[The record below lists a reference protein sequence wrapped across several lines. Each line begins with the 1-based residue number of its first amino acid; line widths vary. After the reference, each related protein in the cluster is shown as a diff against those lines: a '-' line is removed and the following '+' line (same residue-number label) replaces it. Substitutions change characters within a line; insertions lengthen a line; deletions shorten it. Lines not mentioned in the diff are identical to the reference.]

1 MRWREWIPAAS
12 RSWLDDPFEHDLF
25 GKLAPTFPDH
35 VLALPAAR
43 DGSGTPIA
51 RFSPMG
57 HPRIGPP
64 HPAWHFRTMTT
75 AETLSLAGDFAP
87 ATRANW
93 RKLVDAVLK
102 GAPFERLE
110 SKTYDG
116 LTIEPLYERD
126 TSARAIA
133 GRAPSQAWTIL
144 QRVDHPDPA
153 AANAQALTDLENGST
168 GLILIFAESIS
179 ANGFGLEPSAAA
191 LARVLDGIDLTAGI
205 ALDLNLSP
213 SSRHIVGDLADLV
226 KSKGVAPAKVDIRFS
241 INPIGGFAACGTSPR
256 RWRDMAPY
264 FAKMVGGLADD
275 GFRGPFAVADG
286 RVIHNAGGSD
296 AQELAFALA
305 SAVTYLRA
313 LETSGKKGGLTLDR
327 ARNAIYFRLSADAD
341 QFLTMAKFR
350 AVRKLWARVEAACG
364 LTPKPVMV
372 AAETAWRIMTR
383 RDAYVN
389 MLRNAIAVTAAGL
402 GGADAI
408 TMLPHTAPLGL
419 PDAFARRAARNTQLL
434 LLEESNL
441 ARVGDPAA
449 GSGAVEA
456 VTEQLCTAAWSQ
468 FQDIEKAGGAWAAL
482 ESGLIQKNAAAVLAE
497 RQKAAARGKDVL
509 TGTNAYPD
517 IHETT
522 PAVLNVASL
531 PSKKNGAAPVAV
543 SAEPLPR
550 IRLAEPFES
559 LRDRSD
565 AILAKT
571 GARPKVFLANLG
583 KLSEFTTRA
592 TFAKSFFEA
601 GGIEAVSNDGFSSLE
616 EMLAAVKTSGATL
629 ACLCS
634 SDNVYTRD
642 AAAAA
647 KALVPVTKHLYLA
660 GRPAEQDA
668 LKAAGVSSFIYAG
681 CDMVAVLQAAYQI
694 LAG

>member
-1 MRWREWIPAAS
+1 
-12 RSWLDDPFEHDLF
+12 
-25 GKLAPTFPDH
+25 
-35 VLALPAAR
+35 
-43 DGSGTPIA
+43 
-51 RFSPMG
+51 
-57 HPRIGPP
+57 
-64 HPAWHFRTMTT
+64 MTT

-87 ATRANW
+87 ATRADW

-126 TSARAIA
+126 ASAHAIT

-144 QRVDHPDPA
+144 QRVDHPDPT

-179 ANGFGLEPSAAA
+179 ANGFGLEPSAAT

-256 RWRDMAPY
+256 RWPDMAPY
-264 FAKMVGGLADD
+264 FAKMVSGFAAD

-286 RVIHNAGGSD
+286 RIIHNAGGSD

-313 LETSGKKGGLTLDR
+313 LESGVMTLDR

-372 AAETAWRIMTR
+372 TAETAWRMMTK

-408 TMLPHTAPLGL
+408 TMLPHTTPLGL

-441 ARVGDPAA
+441 ARVSDPAA
-449 GSGAVEA
+449 GSGALEA

-468 FQDIEKAGGAWAAL
+468 FREIEKAGGAWAAL
-482 ESGLIQKNAAAVLAE
+482 ESGLVQKSAAAVLAE
-497 RQKAAARGKDVL
+497 RQKAAARGKDAL

-522 PAVLNVASL
+522 PAVLDVAPL
-531 PSKKNGAAPVAV
+531 PSKKNGATPVAV

-565 AILAKT
+565 AILAKI

-583 KLSEFTTRA
+583 KPSEFTTRA
-592 TFAKSFFEA
+592 TSAKSFFEA
-601 GGIEAVSNDGFSSLE
+601 GGIEALTNDGFAGLD
-616 EMLAAVKTSGATL
+616 EMIAAFKASGAAI

-634 SDNVYTRD
+634 SDEVYARE
-642 AAAAA
+642 AATAA
-647 KALVPVTKHLYLA
+647 KALEAMAKHLYLV
-660 GRPAEQDA
+660 GRPSDQDA
-668 LKAAGVSSFIYAG
+668 LKAAGIGTFIYAG
-681 CDMVAVLQAAYQI
+681 GDMVAALQAAYQI